1 MGIFPDFS
9 HVTSYSQVFSAIMTH
24 EHFVAL
30 KRAQGVAR
38 ARARTLQKSAGDLRR
53 LVPATR
59 LFRLSQA
66 FYENILLKTTLKNSY
81 PRFEDS
87 TGTEDT

>member
-9 HVTSYSQVFSAIMTH
+9 HVTSYSQVFSAIMAH

-38 ARARTLQKSAGDLRR
+38 ARARTLQKSAWDLGR

-66 FYENILLKTTLKNSY
+66 FYENILHSKELLSSI
-81 PRFEDS
+81 R
-87 TGTEDT
+87 G

>member
-1 MGIFPDFS
+1 MSIFPGFS
-9 HVTSYSQVFSAIMTH
+9 HVTSYSQVFSAVMAH

-38 ARARTLQKSAGDLRR
+38 ARARTLQKSAGDLGR

-59 LFRLSQA
+59 LLRLSQA
-66 FYENILLKTTLKNSY
+66 FYENILH
-81 PRFEDS
+81 
-87 TGTEDT
+87 